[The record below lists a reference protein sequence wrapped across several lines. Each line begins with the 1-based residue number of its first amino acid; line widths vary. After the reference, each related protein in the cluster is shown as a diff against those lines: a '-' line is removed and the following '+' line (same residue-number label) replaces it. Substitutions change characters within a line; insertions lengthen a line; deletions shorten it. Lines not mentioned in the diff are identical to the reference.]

1 MEKLLQKKK
10 LIIISVCIIVVV
22 LLFTGIMVKSNS
34 RVNLVLDKLS
44 SDEVL
49 NVDFGIHKPVSIDNT
64 VLVPLRTICDASGF
78 SLDWNEDTKSACV
91 TLKANP
97 ESIPSERFC
106 DLFLTSEKSAVAE
119 VQNHSISI
127 VIPVNSCD
135 VKIYYNYTD
144 AYGEPLSF
152 ENCHQWN
159 AGARIIRDNTLMVP
173 LRNIM
178 ESFGMKVDWN
188 KKSNTIAVSL
198 PDANELESRKANKN
212 FASFGEP
219 EAEAFS
225 AQAQNESQSL
235 RTQTPFLI
243 SDKLTDIPQSP
254 SVVYSPIKNYT
265 VGEYIGRFKV
275 THYCTCTICNE
286 GYGNSTAYGGAI
298 RPGITI
304 AVDPRVIKKLSW
316 VYIDGYG
323 ARLAEDV
330 GGAIKGNR
338 IDMAVPDHATA
349 MRMGVKYC
357 DVWYAGVP
365 DGSEKVNFQ
374 PAQGV
379 TDENAQVTPSPD
391 TSPQPSETAL
401 PSQEPSGTESAVTPA
416 PETASPTPEAL
427 KTPEA
432 TPPPKEP
439 EPAPPDNSAQITGE

>member
-1 MEKLLQKKK
+1 MKKILQKKNI
-10 LIIISVCIIVVV
+10 IIISVCIAVVV
-22 LLFTGIMVKSNS
+22 ISFAGIIAKSNS
-34 RVNLVLDKLS
+34 RVKLVLDKIS

-64 VLVPLRTICDASGF
+64 ILVPLRTICDGSGF
-78 SLDWNEDTKSACV
+78 SLDWNEDAKSACV

-106 DLFLTSEKSAVAE
+106 DLFLSFEKSTVAE
-119 VQNHSISI
+119 VKNHSISI
-127 VIPVNSCD
+127 IIPVNSCD
-135 VKIYYNYTD
+135 VKVYYNYTD
-144 AYGEPLSF
+144 TYGEPLSF

-159 AGARIIRDNTLMVP
+159 AGARIIRDGTLMVP

-178 ESFGMKVDWN
+178 ESFGMKVEWN
-188 KKSNTIAVSL
+188 SKKNIITVSI
-198 PDANELESRKANKN
+198 
-212 FASFGEP
+212 P
-219 EAEAFS
+219 EADTLSFDEPSAEAAS
-225 AQAQNESQSL
+225 VQQASDMSL
-235 RTQTPFLI
+235 RTQTPFLV
-243 SDKLTDIPQSP
+243 SEKTTDIPQSP
-254 SVVYSPIKNYT
+254 SIMYSPIKNYT

-275 THYCTCTICNE
+275 THYCICSICNE

-365 DGSEKVNFQ
+365 DGSEKVNFS

-379 TDENAQVTPSPD
+379 TDETATQSPY
-391 TSPQPSETAL
+391 TSPPPSETAV
-401 PSQEPSGTESAVTPA
+401 PSEEITDTASTQTPSDQ
-416 PETASPTPEAL
+416 TASPTPEPV

-432 TPPPKEP
+432 TQPPVEPKP
-439 EPAPPDNSAQITGE
+439 EASVNTTQAINEQ